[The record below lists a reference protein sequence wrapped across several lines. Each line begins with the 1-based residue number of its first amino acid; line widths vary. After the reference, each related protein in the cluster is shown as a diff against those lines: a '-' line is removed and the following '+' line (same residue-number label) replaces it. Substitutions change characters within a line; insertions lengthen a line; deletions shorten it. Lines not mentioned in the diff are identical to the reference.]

1 MYKQVN
7 THLNQASSGA
17 GKGAL
22 TRRPWLVAGWAHL
35 AHTLLEQGEALPK
48 AAQGGSGGSLQEKQ
62 VLVQGS
68 EGAGAWKGLDGVH
81 EVLLLTF
88 HLVHH
93 LENKDNRDKERP
105 QAHRELWSWDRDR

>member
-7 THLNQASSGA
+7 TYFNQASSGA

-22 TRRPWLVAGWAHL
+22 TGGSWLVAGWAHL

-48 AAQGGSGGSLQEKQ
+48 AAEGGSGGSLQEKQ

-81 EVLLLTF
+81 EVLLLAF

-93 LENKDNRDKERP
+93 LEDKDNRDKEV
-105 QAHRELWSWDRDR
+105 SY